1 MNDKQ
6 MLATRNPRTGETDH
20 DMPVFDAEQVA
31 AVAQA
36 LRQAQPAWAALPLAD
51 RLARLAQLADAMTA
65 DTAAL
70 AAAIAADTGRHN
82 ESVMEVQG
90 TVGTI
95 RRWLDDAP
103 GLLAEETPYRSRVAH
118 ITVEPQ
124 RRPYGVA
131 GIISPWNFP
140 LILSMIDAVPA
151 LVAGCAVIVKPSEAT
166 PRFVAVLERIIARVE
181 GLASVLRFV
190 TGAGPTGEALVRH
203 SDVVCFTGSV
213 RTGRRVGLLA
223 AEVFVPVHLELGGKD
238 AAIVCAD
245 ADIARAARALAWGSM
260 GAAGQS
266 CMSIERCYV
275 QRSVYDDFVAALVA
289 EVAGLQH
296 CWPDIS
302 AGQIG
307 PIISAVQVPIVQ
319 RHLTDALAQGARA
332 LTGGQ
337 VVQQGRRRLVR
348 THGVGGRHARDGGDD
363 GRDLR
368 RRPAGDALRRRGPGR
383 GLGQWH
389 RLRPVGLRVF
399 AGPRSRARH
408 RRAPGGR
415 RHLDQRRGA
424 DGDGLRRAQAVL
436 QALGPGRL
444 AHGQTQ
450 PAALL
455 SAAGLPRQRR
465 HAIALVVRPRRH
477 ASTGLK
483 TCLHNVAALLVSDMC
498 S

>member
-1 MNDKQ
+1 MSDKQ
-6 MLATRNPRTGETDH
+6 MLATRNPRTGESDH

-31 AVAQA
+31 AVAHA

-51 RLARLAQLADAMTA
+51 RLARLAQLADAMMA
-65 DTAAL
+65 DATAL
-70 AAAIAADTGRHN
+70 ADAIAADTGRHN

-103 GLLAEETPYRSRVAH
+103 GLLADEAPYRSRVAH

-166 PRFVAVLERIIARVE
+166 PRFVAVLEAIIARIE
-181 GLASVLRFV
+181 GLPSVLRFV

-245 ADIARAARALAWGSM
+245 ADIPRAARALAWGSM

-275 QRSVYDDFVAALVA
+275 QRSVYDAFVEVLVA

-296 CWPDIS
+296 CWPDIG

-319 RHLTDALAQGARA
+319 RHLADALAKGARA

-337 VVQQGRRRLVR
+337 VVNKGGGAWCEPTVLVNV
-348 THGVGGRHARDGGDD
+348 THEMAVMTEETFAAVLPVMPFDDDDQAVAWANGTDYGLSGCVFSRDLDHARAIAA
-363 GRDLR
+363 RLQ
-368 RRPAGDALRRRGPGR
+368 AGAISINDAALTAMVYDAPKQSFKRS
-383 GLGQWH
+383 GLGGSRMGKPSLQRFYRQQAFLVNDGTPSPWW
-389 RLRPVGLRVF
+389 F
-399 AGPRSRARH
+399 AGAGNPPR
-408 RRAPGGR
+408 
-415 RHLDQRRGA
+415 
-424 DGDGLRRAQAVL
+424 
-436 QALGPGRL
+436 
-444 AHGQTQ
+444 
-450 PAALL
+450 
-455 SAAGLPRQRR
+455 
-465 HAIALVVRPRRH
+465 
-477 ASTGLK
+477 
-483 TCLHNVAALLVSDMC
+483 
-498 S
+498 

>member
-337 VVQQGRRRLVR
+337 VVNKGGGAWCEPTVLVDV
-348 THGVGGRHARDGGDD
+348 THEMAVMTEETFAAVLPVMPFDDEDQAVAWANGTDYGLSGCVFSQDLDHARAIAA
-363 GRDLR
+363 RLE
-368 RRPAGDALRRRGPGR
+368 AGAISINDAALTAMVYDAPKQSFKRS
-383 GLGQWH
+383 GLGGSRMGKPSLQRFYRQQAFLVNDGTPSPWW
-389 RLRPVGLRVF
+389 F
-399 AGPRSRARH
+399 ARAATP
-408 RRAPGGR
+408 AP
-415 RHLDQRRGA
+415 A
-424 DGDGLRRAQAVL
+424 
-436 QALGPGRL
+436 
-444 AHGQTQ
+444 
-450 PAALL
+450 
-455 SAAGLPRQRR
+455 
-465 HAIALVVRPRRH
+465 
-477 ASTGLK
+477 
-483 TCLHNVAALLVSDMC
+483 
-498 S
+498 